1 MEHIEKRLDKILK
14 NRFGFEMNS
23 IKEALRDKKLL
34 GQEFGML
41 PRDLLYLFFDIEQEF
56 LIRIPQEA
64 VASGEFNTYNNI
76 CKIIYNELRNE

>member
-14 NRFGFEMNS
+14 NRFGLEMNS

-41 PRDLLYLFFDIEQEF
+41 PRDLLYLFFDIETEF

-64 VASGEFNTYNNI
+64 VACGEFNTYNNI